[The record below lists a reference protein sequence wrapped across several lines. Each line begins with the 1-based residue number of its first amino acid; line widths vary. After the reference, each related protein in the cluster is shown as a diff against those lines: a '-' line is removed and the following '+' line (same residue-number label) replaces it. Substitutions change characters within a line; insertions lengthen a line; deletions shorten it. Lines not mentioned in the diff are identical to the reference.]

1 MDRLKKPVGRHTA
14 LLVYYLC
21 MPFLSVL
28 GQDLSY
34 VNRVVEK
41 MAAPGMHG
49 RGYVKDGDRKAAA
62 FLCKEYR
69 TIGLLPFGAS
79 YSQDFTININTFP
92 GKMKCTVNHRTLTP
106 GTDFTVS
113 CNSPGIQG
121 TFPLIWPS
129 PPVTES
135 SILDLANVNPDAA
148 FGFLVVDDSL
158 SHLKNIESLP
168 YKGLVVLHDK
178 KLWWHVSRCSAVRD
192 WVSLDVKEEEL
203 PAGTPSISLLIE
215 NEYKTRYITQNVAGF
230 VPGKAHPDTFLV
242 FTAHYDHLGRMGKDA
257 WFPGAHDNA
266 SGTAMM
272 LDLAR
277 YYSSPENRPDFSM
290 AFIAFS
296 AEEAG
301 LYGSQYYADHP
312 LFPLGCIRFLI
323 NLDLVSTGVDGIM
336 VVNGEVF
343 QAEFDRLVAINQ
355 AGMLVKEVK
364 KRGPAA
370 NSDHYPFYEK
380 GVPSFFIYTLG
391 AYGEYHT
398 VDDKP
403 EMLPFTAYN
412 EFFTLLTRFFEHIE

>member
-1 MDRLKKPVGRHTA
+1 MKSLVRLTSLLLCYLFMPILPVQ
-14 LLVYYLC
+14 
-21 MPFLSVL
+21 

-34 VNRVVEK
+34 VNRVVVK
-41 MAAPGMHG
+41 LAAPRMHG
-49 RGYVKDGDRKAAA
+49 RGYVKNGDRKAAA
-62 FLCKEYR
+62 FLSKEYQA
-69 TIGLLPFGAS
+69 IGLLPFEES
-79 YSQDFTININTFP
+79 YYQDFTFSINTFP
-92 GKMKCTVNHRTLTP
+92 GKMKCTVNNRKLTP
-106 GTDFTVS
+106 GTDFTIS
-113 CNSPGIQG
+113 CNSPGIHG
-121 TFPLIWPS
+121 TYPLIWPS
-129 PPVTES
+129 VTVTDS
-135 SILDLANVNPDAA
+135 SILNLANDHPDAA
-148 FGFLVVDDSL
+148 YSFLVIDDSL

-168 YKGLVVLHDK
+168 FKGLVVLHDK

-192 WVSLDVKEEEL
+192 WVSLDVNEEAL
-203 PAGTPSISLLIE
+203 PAGTPSIGLLIE
-215 NEYKTRYITQNVAGF
+215 NEYKTRYVTRNIAGF
-230 VPGKAHPDTFLV
+230 IPGKVHPDSFLV
-242 FTAHYDHLGRMGKDA
+242 FTAHYDHLGRMGKEA

-266 SGTAMM
+266 SGAAMM

-277 YYSSPENRPDFSM
+277 YYSQPENRPDYSM

-312 LFPLGCIRFLI
+312 LFPLSRIRFLI

-343 QAEFDRLVAINQ
+343 QAEFDQLVAINQ

-391 AYGEYHT
+391 GYGEYHT

-403 EMLPFTAYN
+403 EKLPFTAYN
-412 EFFTLLTRFFEHIE
+412 EFFTLLTRFIEHFE